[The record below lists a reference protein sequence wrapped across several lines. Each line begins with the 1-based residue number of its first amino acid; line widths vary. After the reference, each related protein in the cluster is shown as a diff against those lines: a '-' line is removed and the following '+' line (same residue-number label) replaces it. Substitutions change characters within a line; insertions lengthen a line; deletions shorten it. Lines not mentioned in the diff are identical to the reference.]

1 MAKAVKKEVKA
12 VKEVKTQEEV
22 QAYDVLA
29 VKWDVDM
36 AVAVSETPSIG
47 VFERRVVLQSNLDKL
62 PDEPV
67 EKYAA
72 LPIIE
77 SALRGLDT
85 DKAQEI
91 RLQLRTDL
99 NLVEGTH
106 VTKNWIIW
114 AFWRLFGV

>member
-12 VKEVKTQEEV
+12 KKEVVE
-22 QAYDVLA
+22 DVIVEDA
-29 VKWDVDM
+29 VVEDV
-36 AVAVSETPSIG
+36 VAPSIG

-77 SALRGLDT
+77 SALRGLDG

-91 RLQLRTDL
+91 RLQLRTEL

-106 VTKNWIIW
+106 VTKSWIIW

>member
-1 MAKAVKKEVKA
+1 MAKVVKKEVK
-12 VKEVKTQEEV
+12 VKKEVVEDVVEV
-22 QAYDVLA
+22 VEA
-29 VKWDVDM
+29 
-36 AVAVSETPSIG
+36 PSIG

-77 SALRGLDT
+77 SALRGLDG

-106 VTKNWIIW
+106 VTKNWII
-114 AFWRLFGV
+114 

>member
-1 MAKAVKKEVKA
+1 MAKVVKKEVK
-12 VKEVKTQEEV
+12 VKKEVVEEV
-22 QAYDVLA
+22 VEVVEA
-29 VKWDVDM
+29 
-36 AVAVSETPSIG
+36 PSIG

-77 SALRGLDT
+77 SALRGLDG

-106 VTKNWIIW
+106 VTKNWII
-114 AFWRLFGV
+114 

>member
-1 MAKAVKKEVKA
+1 MAKAVKKEVKGK
-12 VKEVKTQEEV
+12 KEVVEEV
-22 QAYDVLA
+22 VEDVVVEA
-29 VKWDVDM
+29 
-36 AVAVSETPSIG
+36 PSIG

-77 SALRGLDT
+77 SALRGLD
-85 DKAQEI
+85 DDQAQEI

-106 VTKNWIIW
+106 VTKSWIIW

>member
-1 MAKAVKKEVKA
+1 MAKAVKKEVK
-12 VKEVKTQEEV
+12 VKKEVVE
-22 QAYDVLA
+22 DVIVEDA
-29 VKWDVDM
+29 VVEDV
-36 AVAVSETPSIG
+36 VVETPSIG

-77 SALRGLDT
+77 SALRGLDG

-91 RLQLRTDL
+91 RLQLRTEL

-106 VTKNWIIW
+106 VTKSWIIW